1 MGILILVLFIIGL
14 CSWFISRAVYKSQ
27 VKNNYKNPGLTAGIV
42 FILSFAIIAAA
53 IFFLIINNIRI
64 SR

>member
-1 MGILILVLFIIGL
+1 MGLLILILLVIGL
-14 CSWFISRAVYKSQ
+14 CSWFISRSVYKSQ
-27 VKNNYKNPGLTAGIV
+27 LRNNYKNPTLTAGIV
-42 FILSFAIIAAA
+42 FILTFAIIAAA